1 MMDRRQITKRCSSQ
15 SCECAILQ
23 VTRDD
28 LHEEDSTIVNPFLTV
43 NCGLEVDPM
52 SGKY

>member
-1 MMDRRQITKRCSSQ
+1 MGHRQITKRCSSQ
-15 SCECAILQ
+15 SCERAILQ

-28 LHEEDSTIVNPFLTV
+28 LPEEDNIIVNPFLRV
-43 NCGLEVDPM
+43 NCGLELDPM